1 MKKRVLSSILAGVL
15 AVSVFAGCG
24 SKTRR
29 QQSRQQ
35 QITAQ
40 HLQQKQPQK
49 SLQKQQAA
57 Q

>member
-15 AVSVFAGCG
+15 AVSVFAEAKQ
-24 SKTRR
+24 KTTAR
-29 QQSRQQ
+29 Q

>member
-24 SKTRR
+24 SKTEDNS
-29 QQSRQQ
+29 QAADNS
-35 QITAQ
+35 
-40 HLQQKQPQK
+40 KQPQK